1 MSNNPESTLSA
12 SNKVLQLKKGAD
24 RRLKQGHLWIYS
36 NEVDSAN
43 GGLKQFQ
50 AGDQA
55 LVTTP
60 SGKPLGTALVNPNTL
75 ICGRLISR
83 SSSQFMDKSLIVH
96 RLKIALSLRQ
106 QAFDKPFYRLVF
118 GDSDGLP
125 GLVIDRFGD
134 ACVAQISSFGM
145 EMLKDELIE
154 AIEKVI
160 KPTTL
165 IFRNDGKMREVEG
178 LESYTETVIGEETE
192 TLQLEENGVLFT
204 APVLKGQKTGWFY
217 DHRMNRARLAPY
229 VKGKRVLDIFSY
241 IGGWGIQAAA
251 FGAESV
257 TCIDASEYALSFVE
271 ENAKLNGVEDKVRC
285 IKGDAFAACKE
296 LRDIREKF
304 DVVIVDPPAFIPR
317 RRDIKAGE
325 QAYQRINQ
333 LAMRLLDKDGILV
346 SASCS
351 MHLQRDR
358 LTDIIR
364 STGRQTDRFVQ
375 IIEQGHQGA
384 DHPIVPAIPE
394 TEYLKACFARVLPSF

>member
-1 MSNNPESTLSA
+1 M
-12 SNKVLQLKKGAD
+12 SNKVLQLQKSAD

-36 NEVDSAN
+36 NEVDTGN

-50 AGDQA
+50 PGEQ
-55 LVTTP
+55 VSVVSS
-60 SGKPLGTALVNPNTL
+60 SGKSLGAAFVNPNAL

-83 SSSQFMDKSLIVH
+83 SANQLMDKSLIVH

-145 EMLKDELIE
+145 ELMKSELIE
-154 AIEKVI
+154 AIEKVV

-178 LESYTETVIGEETE
+178 LESYTETVLGDEVESV
-192 TLQLEENGVLFT
+192 QLEENGVLFN

-217 DHRMNRARLAPY
+217 DHRMSRARLAPY
-229 VKGKRVLDIFSY
+229 VEGKRVLDIFSY

-257 TCIDASEYALSFVE
+257 TCIDASEYALDYVE
-271 ENAKLNGVEDKVRC
+271 ENARLNGVSDKVSC
-285 IKGDAFAACKE
+285 MQGDAFAACRE
-296 LRDIREKF
+296 LRDNREKF

-333 LAMRLLDKDGILV
+333 LAMRLLEKDGILV

-364 STGRQTDRFVQ
+364 ATGRQTDRFVQ

>member
-1 MSNNPESTLSA
+1 MSNA
-12 SNKVLQLKKGAD
+12 VLQLKKGAD
-24 RRLKQGHLWIYS
+24 KRLKQGHLWIYS
-36 NEVDSAN
+36 NEVDAVN

-50 AGDQA
+50 PGEQTC
-55 LVTTP
+55 VISS
-60 SGKPLGTALVNPNTL
+60 SGKPLGTAFVNPNAL

-106 QAFDKPFYRLVF
+106 QAFSKPYYRLVF

-125 GLVIDRFGD
+125 GLVVDRFGD
-134 ACVAQISSFGM
+134 ACVAQISTFGM
-145 EMLKDELIE
+145 ELLKNELVE
-154 AIEKVI
+154 ALEKVL
-160 KPTTL
+160 KPSTL

-178 LESYTETVIGEETE
+178 LDSYSETVLGDAVETV
-192 TLQLEENGVLFT
+192 QLEENGVLFS
-204 APVLKGQKTGWFY
+204 APVLQGQKTGWFY
-217 DHRMNRARLAPY
+217 DHRMNRARLEPY
-229 VKGKRVLDIFSY
+229 VKGKRVLDVFSY
-241 IGGWGIQAAA
+241 IGGWGVQAAA

-257 TCIDASEYALSFVE
+257 TCIDASEYALSFVA
-271 ENAKLNGVEDKVRC
+271 ENARLNGVEEKVNC

-296 LRDIREKF
+296 LREMREKF
-304 DVVIVDPPAFIPR
+304 DVVIIDPPAFIPR
-317 RRDIKAGE
+317 RRDMKAGE

-333 LAMRLLDKDGILV
+333 LAMRLLDKDGVLV

-351 MHLQRDR
+351 MHLQRER

-364 STGRQTDRFVQ
+364 ATGRQTDRFVQ

-394 TEYLKACFARVLPSF
+394 TEYLKACFARVLPAF

>member
-1 MSNNPESTLSA
+1 M

-24 RRLKQGHLWIYS
+24 RRLKQGHLWVYS
-36 NEVDSAN
+36 NEVDASN

-50 AGDQA
+50 PGEQAG
-55 LVTTP
+55 VVSH
-60 SGKPLGTALVNPNTL
+60 SGKPLGTALVNPNAL

-83 SSSQFMDKSLIVH
+83 SASQLMDKSLIVH

-106 QAFDKPFYRLVF
+106 QAFEKPFYRLVF

-125 GLVIDRFGD
+125 GLVVDRFGD
-134 ACVAQISSFGM
+134 TCVAQISSYGM
-145 EMLKDELIE
+145 ELLKSELIE

-178 LESYTETVIGEETE
+178 LESYTETVFGEETE
-192 TLQLEENGVLFT
+192 SVQLEENGVLFS

-217 DHRMNRARLAPY
+217 DHRMSRARLAPY
-229 VKGKRVLDIFSY
+229 VKGKRVLDVFSY
-241 IGGWGIQAAA
+241 VGGWGVQAAA

-257 TCIDASEYALSFVE
+257 TCVDASEYALDYVD
-271 ENAKLNGVEDKVRC
+271 ENAKLNGVSEKVSC
-285 IKGDAFAACKE
+285 IQGDAFAACRE
-296 LRDIREKF
+296 LRDMREKF
-304 DVVIVDPPAFIPR
+304 DVVIIDPPAFIPR

-333 LAMRLLDKDGILV
+333 LAMRLLEKDGVLV

-351 MHLQRDR
+351 MHLQRER
-358 LTDIIR
+358 LTEIIR
-364 STGRQTDRFVQ
+364 ATGRQTDRFVQ

-384 DHPIVPAIPE
+384 DHPIIPAIPE

>member
-1 MSNNPESTLSA
+1 M
-12 SNKVLQLKKGAD
+12 SNKVLQLNKGAD

-36 NEVDSAN
+36 NEVDGVN

-50 AGDQA
+50 PGEQA
-55 LVTTP
+55 PVVSS
-60 SGKPLGTALVNPNTL
+60 SGKLLGTAFVNPNTL

-83 SSSQFMDKSLIVH
+83 SATQFMDKSLIVH
-96 RLKIALSLRQ
+96 RLNIALSLRQ
-106 QAFDKPFYRLVF
+106 QAFDKPYYRWVF
-118 GDSDGLP
+118 GDSDGLS

-134 ACVAQISSFGM
+134 TCVAQISTVGM
-145 EMLKDELIE
+145 EVLKDELIE
-154 AIEKVI
+154 AIVKVI
-160 KPTTL
+160 KPARL
-165 IFRNDGKMREVEG
+165 ILRNDGKMREVEG
-178 LESYTETVIGEETE
+178 LESYTETVIGDSGESVE
-192 TLQLEENGVLFT
+192 LEENGVRFL

-217 DHRMNRARLAPY
+217 DHRMSRARLASY

-241 IGGWGIQAAA
+241 IGGWGVQAAA

-257 TCIDASEYALSFVE
+257 TCIDASDYALSYVE
-271 ENAKLNGVEDKVRC
+271 ENAKLNGVEDKVTC
-285 IKGDAFAACKE
+285 IQGDAFAACRE

-384 DHPIVPAIPE
+384 DHPIVPAIAE